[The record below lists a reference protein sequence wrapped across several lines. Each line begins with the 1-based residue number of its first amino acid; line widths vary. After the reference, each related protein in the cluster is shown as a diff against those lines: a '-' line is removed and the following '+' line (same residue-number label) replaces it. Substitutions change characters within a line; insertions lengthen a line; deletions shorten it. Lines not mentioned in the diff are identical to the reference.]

1 MPSLAP
7 AATARSGFRH
17 EALLYPGAPSFASSV
32 APVVR
37 SAVESGEA
45 VLVVATRPRVEALRE
60 ELGDLAAKVGFADM
74 GEVGRNPARIIPAWQ
89 TFVARNSAPGVRLR
103 GVGEPIFPE
112 RTAAELVEAHRHE
125 ALLNLAFLDTSSF
138 WLVCPYDVAALPPAV
153 IEEARRTHPLVRRG
167 DVGGESAEYHGLAA
181 IASPFAAPM
190 AARPAG
196 ARELRFDPATLG
208 ELPALVAEHAA
219 AAGLAVPRR
228 IDLVVAAGEIARNTG
243 HGSLFVW
250 RDGGTVVCEL
260 HGHGALDGP
269 LGDREPPP
277 HGSPRIGLWMANQL
291 CDLVQI
297 RSEPGGV
304 VARLHL
310 PAS

>member
-1 MPSLAP
+1 VSAVAEP
-7 AATARSGFRH
+7 FRH
-17 EALLYPGAPSFASSV
+17 EALLYAGDDEFVASV
-32 APVVR
+32 AAFVR
-37 SAVESGEA
+37 DGRAAGEPTL
-45 VLVVATRPRVEALRE
+45 VLTGARKLERLRE
-60 ELGDLAAKVGFADM
+60 ELGADGDGAHLADIA
-74 GEVGRNPARIIPAWQ
+74 EVGRNPARIIPAWQ